1 MKMFASLRRAA
12 SVGAALAAVL
22 GASAALA
29 QPPLWANGTVP
40 VRTSAASAG
49 LVARASYGALQAY
62 TAHSSVAGWFMVIDA
77 AGCPANGAVTPID
90 WYRYATADVTVN
102 IDYGSLPIYGLTG
115 LSICFSTTGPYTLTA
130 STTATI
136 SAKVR

>member
-1 MKMFASLRRAA
+1 MKLRLSAVVA
-12 SVGAALAAVL
+12 VLALALA
-22 GASAALA
+22 GEAAA

-40 VRTSAASAG
+40 VKTTAASAG
-49 LVARASYGALQAY
+49 LVAKSTYGALQAY

-77 AGCPANGAVTPID
+77 TACPASGAVSPID

-102 IDYGSLPIYGLTG
+102 IDYGLLPIYGLTG

-130 STTATI
+130 SSTATI